1 MKNHIQQIL
10 KSRILILDGA
20 MGTMIQ
26 RYQLTEE
33 QFRGER
39 FKATDKLQKG
49 NNDLLAITQPEIIEQ
64 IHREYLEAG
73 ADIIETNTFNA
84 TSISMQDYGMQS
96 VVHEINSNAAKIARK
111 VADEFS
117 MKTPEKPRF
126 VAGSIGPTNKTTS
139 IGPSVEDPMYRDV
152 TFDDLRQTYEEQIDG
167 LMEGGVDLL
176 LIETIFD
183 TLNAKAAL
191 FAAQNIFQ
199 KRGKELPIMVSV
211 TLSDKAGRT
220 LSGQTIGGFL
230 TSISHANLL
239 SVGINCS
246 FGASEM
252 KPHLRDLKRIS
263 PFFVSAHPNAG
274 LPNQLGDYDESPEKM
289 SAQIKEFVDEGL
301 VNIVGGCCGTTPAHV
316 AQLSELVKNASAPT
330 PTKITPNLHLS
341 GLEDFVFST
350 EKNFVNIGERCNV
363 AGSRKF
369 LRLIKEE
376 KYEEAVAIARRQ
388 VEDGAQ
394 IVDINMDDG
403 LLDGVREMTNFINFL
418 SSDPDVSRVP
428 LMIDSSKWEVI
439 EAGLKCAQGKSIVNS
454 ISLKNGEEEFLH
466 QARLIKSYGAAVMVM
481 AFDEKGQADSYERRI
496 EICGRAYKLLVDEGI
511 NKQDIIFD
519 PNILAIATGIPEH
532 NNYAVDFIETIR
544 WIKENCEGAKVSGG
558 VSNLSFS
565 FRGND
570 YIREVMHS
578 VFLYHSI
585 KAGLDMG
592 IVNPSQSII
601 YEEIPEEV
609 KALVEDVIFNRHENA
624 TQKLIDFAVK
634 EQNSITTSTHQQQA
648 KWRELSLEEKLSYAL
663 VKGIDGFLEEDISE
677 ALKKYPRAVDIIDKP
692 LMSGMN
698 KVGELFGSG
707 KMFLPQVVKAARTM
721 KKAVAILQPV
731 IESEKATS
739 DESKNA
745 GKILLATVK
754 GDVHDI
760 GKNIVSIILQCNNY
774 EVVDLGVMVSAESI
788 VNKIREHKPDIVGLS
803 GLITPSLEEM
813 SIVATEMQ
821 KEGFDIPLLIGGATT
836 SKLHTALKID
846 CNYPNGSVI
855 YVKDASQSPF
865 IMANLMNQI
874 SRTDYIIKI
883 KEEYEELRTTF
894 EQKETDLVS
903 LKTAREKSFKIDWDN
918 FVAVEP
924 NFSGRK
930 VLNEIKI
937 SEIVPYI
944 NWKFFFYGWNLSA
957 KFDSI
962 KNVSLCGHCRAQW
975 IAMFKEDE
983 REKAIEAAKLYD
995 DAQAMLQKLI
1005 ELDAEYIKAVFVIG
1019 KAYSEN
1025 DTIYINNIPLP
1036 MLRQQKR
1043 NSKEEYLSLSDFVA
1057 TKSSHKDDFIG
1068 AFAVTAGA
1076 GADYLLK
1083 KYRESGDEYSFLL
1096 LQSLLDR
1103 LAEGA
1108 TEWLHEKIRKEYWGY
1123 AHDEDLTIPALFAVK
1138 YSGIRPAV
1146 GYPSIPDQSINF
1158 DLHNTL
1164 LKSEEIGIS
1173 LTKNG
1178 MMHPNASV
1186 SGFILAHPQ
1195 SKYFAVGPISEEQAK
1210 DYMKRREKSLTLDLK
1225 FLAANLIK

>member
-1 MKNHIQQIL
+1 MKHSIQHIL
-10 KSRILILDGA
+10 NSRILILDGA

-39 FKATDKLQKG
+39 FKKIDKLQKG
-49 NNDLLAITQPEIIEQ
+49 NNDLLTLTQPEIIEQ
-64 IHREYLEAG
+64 IHREYLKAG
-73 ADIIETNTFNA
+73 ADIIETNTFNS
-84 TSISMQDYGMQS
+84 TSISMQDYGMQD
-96 VVHEINSNAAKIARK
+96 VVSEINTNSTIIARK

-117 MKTPEKPRF
+117 RKTPEKPRF
-126 VAGSIGPTNKTTS
+126 VAGSVGPTSKTTS
-139 IGPSVEDPMYRDV
+139 MSPRVEDPMYRDV
-152 TFDDLRQTYEEQIDG
+152 TFDDLKETYEEQIDA
-167 LMEGGVDLL
+167 LMEGGIDLL
-176 LIETIFD
+176 LIETTFD

-199 KRGKELPIMVSV
+199 KRGDELPIMVSV

-263 PFFVSAHPNAG
+263 SYFTSAYPNAG
-274 LPNQLGDYDESPEKM
+274 LPNQLGEYDESPEKM
-289 SAQIKEFVDEGL
+289 GAQIKEFINEGL
-301 VNIVGGCCGTTPAHV
+301 VNIIGGCCGTTPAHI
-316 AQLSELVKNASAPT
+316 AQFAELVRSIPAPS
-330 PTKITPNLHLS
+330 PTKISPELHLS
-341 GLEDFVFST
+341 GLEDFVFSP

-376 KYEEAVAIARRQ
+376 KYEEAVAIARQQ

-403 LLDGVREMTNFINFL
+403 LLDGVREMTRFLNFL

-439 EAGLKCAQGKSIVNS
+439 EAGLKCMQGKSIVNS
-454 ISLKNGEEEFLH
+454 ISLKNGEEEFLQ

-481 AFDEKGQADSYERRI
+481 AFDEKGQANSYERRI
-496 EICGRAYKLLVDEGI
+496 EICGRAYKLLVSAGI
-511 NKQDIIFD
+511 NKHDIIFD
-519 PNILAIATGIPEH
+519 PNVLAVATGIEEH
-532 NNYAVDFIETIR
+532 NKYAIDFIETIK

-558 VSNLSFS
+558 ISNLSFS

-585 KAGLDMG
+585 KAGMDMG
-592 IVNPSQSII
+592 IVNPAQSII
-601 YEEIPEEV
+601 YEEIPEEI
-609 KALVEDVIFNRHENA
+609 KTLVEDVIFNRHADA
-624 TQKLIDFAVK
+624 TQKLIDFA
-634 EQNSITTSTHQQQA
+634 EQTHSSETKPTEQQQA

-663 VKGIDGFLEEDISE
+663 VKGIDDFLEEDISE
-677 ALKKYPRAVDIIDKP
+677 ALKKYPRAVDIIDEP
-692 LMSGMN
+692 LMNGMN

-721 KKAVAILQPV
+721 KKAVAILQPI
-731 IESEKATS
+731 IESEKAAS

-774 EVVDLGVMVSAESI
+774 KVIDLGVMVSAESI
-788 VNKIREHKPDIVGLS
+788 VEKIREHKPDIVGLS

-821 KEGFDIPLLIGGATT
+821 KEGFDMPLVIGGATT

-846 CNYPNGSVI
+846 PNYPNGSVVH
-855 YVKDASQSPF
+855 VKDASQSPNV
-865 IMANLMNQI
+865 MANLMNEKTK
-874 SRTDYIIKI
+874 SAYTMKI
-883 KEEYEELRTTF
+883 KEENKKLRNSF
-894 EQKETDLVS
+894 DKKETDLVS
-903 LKTAREKSFKIDWDN
+903 LDKARENAFNIDWDN
-918 FVAVEP
+918 FFAAKP

-930 VLNEIKI
+930 VWNEIKI
-937 SEIVPYI
+937 SEIAPYI
-944 NWKFFFYGWNLSA
+944 NWKFFFHGWNLSA
-957 KFDSI
+957 KFHTI

-975 IAMFKEDE
+975 IAMFNEDE
-983 REKAIEAAKLYD
+983 REKAIEAGKLYD
-995 DAQAMLQKLI
+995 DAQAMLEKI
-1005 ELDAEYIKAVFVIG
+1005 IDLDAEYIKAVFVID
-1019 KAYSEN
+1019 KAFSEN
-1025 DTIYINNIPLP
+1025 DIVYIDNTPFP
-1036 MLRQQKR
+1036 MLRQQKP
-1043 NSKEEYLSLSDFVA
+1043 NSKEEYLCLSDFVA
-1057 TKSSHKDDFIG
+1057 PKSSEKIDYLG
-1068 AFAVTAGA
+1068 AFAVTGGA
-1076 GADYLLK
+1076 GADYLLN

-1123 AHDEDLTIPALFAVK
+1123 ASDEDLTIPALFAVK

-1158 DLHNTL
+1158 DLHTFL
-1164 LKSEEIGIS
+1164 QSDEIGIS
-1173 LTKNG
+1173 LTENG
-1178 MMHPNASV
+1178 VMYPNASV
-1186 SGFILAHPQ
+1186 SGFIFAHPQ
-1195 SKYFAVGPISEEQAK
+1195 SKYFAVGPISEEQAE
-1210 DYMKRREKSLTLDLK
+1210 DYIKRRGNSLTLDRK
-1225 FLAANLIK
+1225 FLAANLNK